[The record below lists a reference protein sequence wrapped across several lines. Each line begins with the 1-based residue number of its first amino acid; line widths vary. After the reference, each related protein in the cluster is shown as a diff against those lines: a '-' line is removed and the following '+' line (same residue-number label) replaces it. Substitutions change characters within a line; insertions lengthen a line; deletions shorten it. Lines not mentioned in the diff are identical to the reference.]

1 MPKTELQQIMEE
13 KYKGQLITVSNS
25 MIRAR
30 ETTTLLESK
39 IEALAI
45 YYSSKDAKQRTKKD
59 ANGKDYDV
67 NYVVIP
73 MKEVSY
79 LMSREDGSGKRAGGK
94 TYSEVKT
101 AAISMKQKVFV
112 VEDRENNQFI
122 AKSMYGDIAYD
133 NGKLYIEF
141 EPSMEKYFLNLKQN
155 FSKLKLPIL
164 FSYKRNGGF
173 QLYKLL
179 KSYAYP
185 PNLEHIDMSLA
196 QEDLPTFSLT
206 WDITALR
213 SEMGYVDLNQ
223 PLIKEEITLKRKP
236 DWEKIEKIEKNP
248 KYKRWS
254 DFKARVIDPGIEEIN
269 EISDIYIKDVIKE
282 RSGKGAKI
290 SSVTFVIQH
299 NKAYYEN
306 HPEALPAKAIG
317 VAVQT
322 LDARK
327 EDFIDELA
335 DVISEKVKPKDL
347 RAIAEASGYNM
358 DKIKRV
364 YELAKR
370 SKNIDDI
377 VGWIISGIKNDYSE
391 PVSKKNKNGF
401 NNFDQRKYDYA
412 ELERDAMSTFQ

>member
-1 MPKTELQQIMEE
+1 MPKTELQQMMEE

-59 ANGKDYDV
+59 ANGRDYDV

-79 LMSREDGSGKRAGGK
+79 LMSREDEKGKRAGGK
-94 TYSEVKT
+94 TYAEVKS

-122 AKSMYGDIAYD
+122 AKSMYGDIAYN

-185 PNLEHIDMSLA
+185 PNLEHIDMSLS
-196 QEDLPTFSLT
+196 QEELPTFSLT

-223 PLIKEEITLKRKP
+223 PLIKEEISLKSKP

-248 KYKRWS
+248 KYRRWS
-254 DFKARVIDPGIEEIN
+254 DFRARVIDPGIEEIN

-282 RSGKGAKI
+282 RSGKGAKV

-299 NKAYYEN
+299 NKAYYET
-306 HPEALPAKAIG
+306 HPEALPAKAIS
-317 VAVQT
+317 ASSRT
-322 LDARK
+322 LDEQK
-327 EDFIDELA
+327 EDFIDDLS

-347 RAIAEASGYNM
+347 RAIAEASGYDM

-364 YELAKR
+364 YDLSKKN
-370 SKNIDDI
+370 KNIDDI
-377 VGWIISGIKNDYSE
+377 VGWIIAGIKNDYSE
-391 PVSKKNKNGF
+391 PVKAGSAKKF
-401 NNFDQRKYDYA
+401 NDFKQRKYDYD
-412 ELERDAMSTFQ
+412 ELEKEALAFK

>member
-1 MPKTELQQIMEE
+1 MQTQFLWGFCMSYLEWEKKMPKTELQQIMEE

-236 DWEKIEKIEKNP
+236 DWEKIEKIEKKKKKENEEKNKRNKNNINNNED
-248 KYKRWS
+248 KYDNNNKGRKYLKFVLDNETVRKNQTIIQNINNIFDDDNLLDLNDI
-254 DFKARVIDPGIEEIN
+254 DFTQTN
-269 EISDIYIKDVIKE
+269 TN
-282 RSGKGAKI
+282 KG
-290 SSVTFVIQH
+290 
-299 NKAYYEN
+299 NYMGEN
-306 HPEALPAKAIG
+306 SFNNQRLYSN
-317 VAVQT
+317 
-322 LDARK
+322 RK
-327 EDFIDELA
+327 E
-335 DVISEKVKPKDL
+335 
-347 RAIAEASGYNM
+347 
-358 DKIKRV
+358 
-364 YELAKR
+364 
-370 SKNIDDI
+370 
-377 VGWIISGIKNDYSE
+377 
-391 PVSKKNKNGF
+391 KKF
-401 NNFDQRKYDYA
+401 R
-412 ELERDAMSTFQ
+412 

>member
-1 MPKTELQQIMEE
+1 MPKTELQQMMEE

-59 ANGKDYDV
+59 ANGRDYDV

-79 LMSREDGSGKRAGGK
+79 LMSREDEKGKRAGGK
-94 TYSEVKT
+94 TYAEVKS

-122 AKSMYGDIAYD
+122 AKSMYGDIAYN

-185 PNLEHIDMSLA
+185 PNLEHIDMSLS
-196 QEDLPTFSLT
+196 QEELPTFSLT

-223 PLIKEEITLKRKP
+223 PLIKEEISLKSKP

-248 KYKRWS
+248 KYRRWS
-254 DFKARVIDPGIEEIN
+254 DFRARVIDPGIEEIN

-282 RSGKGAKI
+282 RSGKGAKV

-299 NKAYYEN
+299 NKAYYET
-306 HPEALPAKAIG
+306 HPEALPAKAIS
-317 VAVQT
+317 ASSRT
-322 LDARK
+322 LDEQK
-327 EDFIDELA
+327 EDFIDDLS

-347 RAIAEASGYNM
+347 RAIAEASGYDM

-364 YELAKR
+364 YDLSKKN
-370 SKNIDDI
+370 KNIDDI
-377 VGWIISGIKNDYSE
+377 VGWIIAGIKNDYSE
-391 PVSKKNKNGF
+391 PVKAGSAKKFSDFK
-401 NNFDQRKYDYA
+401 QRKYDYD
-412 ELERDAMSTFQ
+412 ELEKEALAFK